1 MLIMGLILGLLPTAC
16 TNDGDI
22 GDLYGQWQLTAV
34 ETSDSVLYAPSNCF
48 LSFQSQT
55 VQSRIVYP
63 EAHVAANVTG
73 NYQHVG
79 DSLLMQFYLVND
91 DYENLTA
98 DTLMVRYYR
107 FPTPRDMRFHIL
119 NLDNKKL
126 ILARGD
132 ALWSFRK
139 Y

>member
-1 MLIMGLILGLLPTAC
+1 
-16 TNDGDI
+16 
-22 GDLYGQWQLTAV
+22 
-34 ETSDSVLYAPSNCF
+34 
-48 LSFQSQT
+48 
-55 VQSRIVYP
+55 
-63 EAHVAANVTG
+63 
-73 NYQHVG
+73 
-79 DSLLMQFYLVND
+79 LVND

>member
-1 MLIMGLILGLLPTAC
+1 MLTIGLLLTAC

-73 NYQHVG
+73 NYQHVS

-107 FPTPRDMRFHIL
+107 FPSPRNMRFHIL